1 MEIKNLLAKFKHIS
15 DNPKEM
21 LDKYISNGEKVIGCF
36 PYYVPEELVEAAGM
50 VPFGVWGGSKKIS
63 LAKEYFASF
72 YCSLAQMNLEMGLNG
87 TLDKLSGIIVTT
99 LCDTLRP
106 LSQNFRVGVPNIPFL
121 FLNHPQNRKED
132 FGITYTKEIYS
143 ELLEK
148 LVKISGHSPSDE
160 DFVNAYNNYN
170 ESRALRREFVKL
182 AGKHPDKVSA
192 VNRSAVLR
200 SAYFMKKKEHSE
212 MLKELN
218 ELLKKEEVKE
228 WDGVKIVTSGIMV
241 ENKALLEILDKHKV
255 AIVADDVAHE
265 SRAIRVDVDLNEKDR
280 VLALAKQFANQDD
293 DTILYDP
300 TIYGRP
306 KNVANLVKESG
317 AQGVIIFMMN
327 FCDPEEMEYVSLKK
341 ELEEEGIPMIKIGI
355 DLQME
360 DFGQAETS
368 IQAFTDVIDF

>member
-1 MEIKNLLAKFKHIS
+1 MEIKDLLDKFKHIS

-21 LDKYISNGEKVIGCF
+21 LDKYVSNGEKVIGCF

-87 TLDKLSGIIVTT
+87 TLDKLSGVIVTT

-106 LSQNFRVGVPNIPFL
+106 LSQNFRVAVPQIPFL

-132 FGITYTKEIYS
+132 FGIAYTKEIYS

-148 LVKISGHSPSDE
+148 LVKISGHSPNEE

-170 ESRALRREFVKL
+170 ESRALRREFVQL

-241 ENKALLEILDKHKV
+241 ENKGLLEILDNHKV

-265 SRAIRVDVDLNEKDR
+265 SRAIRVDVDMNEKDR
-280 VLALAKQFANQDD
+280 VLALAKQFADQDD

-306 KNVANLVKESG
+306 KHVVKLVRDSG

-368 IQAFTDVIDF
+368 IQAFADVIDL